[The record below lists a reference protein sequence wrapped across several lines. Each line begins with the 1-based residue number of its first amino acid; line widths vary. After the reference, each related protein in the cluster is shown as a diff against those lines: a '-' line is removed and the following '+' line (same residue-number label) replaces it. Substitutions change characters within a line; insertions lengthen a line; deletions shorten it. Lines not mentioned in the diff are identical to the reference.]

1 MCDAEAAEGRPRS
14 RGTNCSDGDA
24 RDDACTC
31 ESWGKASK
39 NGERASF
46 VLFKP
51 CEHWKSEGREN
62 LPSGATGSIRPVR
75 EKKTIAGH
83 FAVSGYSNNQSSGP
97 KRVATN
103 RF

>member
-1 MCDAEAAEGRPRS
+1 MNVRIVGA
-14 RGTNCSDGDA
+14 
-24 RDDACTC
+24 
-31 ESWGKASK
+31 ASK

-51 CEHWKSEGREN
+51 CEDWKSEGKNPLGGDRFNTPGE
-62 LPSGATGSIRPVR
+62 G
-75 EKKTIAGH
+75 EKTIAGH